1 MLRHELALELQ
12 TSYRTLARAIAAAT
26 LLREEILPRA
36 ESVLESAETRYAS
49 GDMSL
54 AELLPIRRDW
64 TRARLDYLE
73 ALNDVMQAWA
83 ALSPYAR

>member
-1 MLRHELALELQ
+1 LQ
-12 TSYRTLARAIAAAT
+12 ASYRALTRAIASAT

-36 ESVLESAETRYAS
+36 ERVLENAEARYAS

-73 ALNDVMQAWA
+73 ALNEVMQAWA
-83 ALSPYAR
+83 GLSPYAR